1 MGDTKQNP
9 GEKILNLPRE
19 KGGGVEIGEES
30 FQRICLLLLYL
41 FDISSKVLII
51 VKGGL
56 MCYLGGRKREDALDD
71 LPTSEFLNIGQ
82 STYSI
87 KVLNLG

>member
-1 MGDTKQNP
+1 MRGTKQSP
-9 GEKILNLPRE
+9 GEK
-19 KGGGVEIGEES
+19 GVGEIEIGEES

-82 STYSI
+82 
-87 KVLNLG
+87 